1 MCQACIN
8 YHDEDEMEYDE
19 LPHNHANH
27 INPTDNATPSE
38 QLRLNS

>member
-8 YHDEDEMEYDE
+8 HHDEDEVEYDE
-19 LPHNHANH
+19 PPHDHTNH